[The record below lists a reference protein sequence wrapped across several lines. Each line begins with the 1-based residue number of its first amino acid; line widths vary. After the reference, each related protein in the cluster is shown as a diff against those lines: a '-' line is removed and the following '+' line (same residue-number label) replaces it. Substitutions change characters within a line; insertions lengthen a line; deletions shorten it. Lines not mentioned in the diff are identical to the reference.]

1 MSAEGGR
8 GLVIDCTKG
17 KTGRINSAGES
28 WTDRQ
33 TDGGRK
39 AESGINWDEDEC
51 GRRGETMEFG
61 ECVGTALE
69 VKASGG

>member
-1 MSAEGGR
+1 MIAQKVREDGSTQQVR
-8 GLVIDCTKG
+8 
-17 KTGRINSAGES
+17 AG
-28 WTDRQ
+28 Q

-51 GRRGETMEFG
+51 GRGGGERLEFG

>member
-1 MSAEGGR
+1 MIAQKVGEEGSTQQVR
-8 GLVIDCTKG
+8 
-17 KTGRINSAGES
+17 AG
-28 WTDRQ
+28 Q

-51 GRRGETMEFG
+51 GRGGETVEFG
-61 ECVGTALE
+61 ECAGTALE